1 MSVYFFSFCGA
12 ILAGL
17 AVALGAF
24 GAHALKDILGTYE
37 MAIWEKAVFYE
48 SIHALALLIL
58 PVFNNLLTPRGLNI
72 TGNLFISGTIL
83 FSGSLYLLALSGRKY
98 LGLITPLGGM
108 ALLLGWVWLAAAL
121 YQAAFKA

>member
-1 MSVYFFSFCGA
+1 MSIYFFSFCGA

-24 GAHALKDILGTYE
+24 GAHALKDTLGSYE
-37 MAIWEKAVFYE
+37 TIIWEKAVFYE

-58 PVFNNLLTPRGLNI
+58 PVFNTILTPRSLNI
-72 TGNLFISGTIL
+72 TGNLFIAGTIL

-98 LGLITPLGGM
+98 LGMITPLGGI
-108 ALLLGWVWLAAAL
+108 ALLLGWVWLAVAL
-121 YQAAFKA
+121 YQAALKA